1 MDTCRE
7 EDKELQG
14 PFSQET
20 CMFAEFV
27 RVVFETFTGSDPSEP
42 EACTDVGPRLS
53 RGPNDMFV
61 NLVSTCQRPCR
72 EPRLTNSLPVAIY
85 LCSRTWYPSF
95 GLSYVEPPKRL
106 EFHWDIF
113 FFSCSLSSG

>member
-53 RGPNDMFV
+53 RG
-61 NLVSTCQRPCR
+61 QK
-72 EPRLTNSLPVAIY
+72 IY
-85 LCSRTWYPSF
+85 LLIWFPLANVLVGNRA
-95 GLSYVEPPKRL
+95 
-106 EFHWDIF
+106 
-113 FFSCSLSSG
+113 